1 MTTAVITGIGV
12 VAPTGIGAEAH
23 WQSVLE
29 SRMGVRRISS
39 FDPQG
44 YATTLAGQVDG
55 FDVEEHVDPRLV
67 VQTDRWTWMSL
78 AATQL
83 ALDDAAYDP
92 AQHDP
97 YETSVA
103 LAAGSGGNEFG
114 QREMTGLYSKGPR
127 SVGAYQSIAWFYAA
141 STGQSSIRHGTKGPA
156 SVLVTEGAGG
166 LDSVGHARRVV
177 RRGTPTV
184 LAGGTE
190 APLSPYALTCYQTS
204 GRLTSA
210 ENPREAYKPFDLRA
224 GGYAPGEGGAVLIVE
239 DLETARRREPP
250 QIYGEVAGYAATHDA
265 HHYADPCTDPRQ
277 LVRAMQRALA
287 DAGMT
292 ADDVD
297 LVVADGAGVPE
308 LDALEAAAL
317 QQVFGSRGH
326 EPVRGGTGASSSL
339 RVGVPVTAPHGL
351 VGRLNVG
358 GGALSVAT
366 ALLAMRYGVIPPVGN
381 LDEPNPAHGLDLVQQ
396 PREAALDVV
405 LVNARGYGGF
415 NTSMVLRGVADRGGK
430 TPGDSGD

>member
-12 VAPTGIGAEAH
+12 VAPTGIGVEAH

-29 SRMGVRRISS
+29 GRTGVRRISS

-55 FDVEEHVDPRLV
+55 FEAEEYVDPRLV

-92 AQHDP
+92 AEHDP

-190 APLSPYALTCYQTS
+190 APLSPYALTCYESS
-204 GRLTSA
+204 GRLTTA
-210 ENPREAYKPFDLRA
+210 EDPRDGYKPFDVRA
-224 GGYAPGEGGAVLIVE
+224 RGYAPGEGGAVLIVE
-239 DLETARRREPP
+239 DLETARRRGAP

-265 HHYADPCTDPRQ
+265 HHHADPCPDPRQ
-277 LVRAMQRALA
+277 VVRAMQRALT
-287 DAGMT
+287 DAGVS
-292 ADDVD
+292 AEDVD
-297 LVVADGAGVPE
+297 LVVADGAGVPD

-326 EPVRGGTGASSSL
+326 EPVRGGSARSSSL
-339 RVGVPVTAPHGL
+339 RVRVPVTAPHGL
-351 VGRLNVG
+351 LGRLNAG

-366 ALLAMRYGVIPPVGN
+366 ALLAMRDGVIPPVGN
-381 LDEPNPAHGLDLVQQ
+381 LDEPNPAYGLDLVQE
-396 PREAALDVV
+396 PRKAAVDIV

-415 NTSMVLRGVADRGGK
+415 NTSIVLRRVADRGGE
-430 TPGDSGD
+430 TPGDSDE

>member
-1 MTTAVITGIGV
+1 MKGAVITGLGV
-12 VAPTGIGAEAH
+12 VAPTGVGATAH

-29 SRMGVRRISS
+29 GRLGVRRISS
-39 FDPQG
+39 FDPQS

-55 FDVEEHVDPRLV
+55 FQVEDHVDGRLV

-92 AQHDP
+92 ADHDP
-97 YETSVA
+97 YATSVA

-114 QREMTGLYSKGPR
+114 QREMTGLYRKGPR

-166 LDSVGHARRVV
+166 LDSLGHARRVIN
-177 RRGTPTV
+177 RGTSTV

-204 GRLTSA
+204 GQLTTA
-210 ENPREAYKPFDLRA
+210 TDPREGYKPFDRRA
-224 GGYAPGEGGAVLIVE
+224 SGYAPGEGGAVLVVE
-239 DLETARRREPP
+239 DVDSARRRGAP

-265 HHYADPCTDPRQ
+265 YHHSDPCPDPRQ
-277 LVRAMQRALA
+277 RARAMQLALD
-287 DAGMT
+287 DAGVS

-297 LVVADGAGVPE
+297 VVFADGAGVLE
-308 LDALEAAAL
+308 LDALEAAAI
-317 QQVFGSRGH
+317 QTVFGSRS
-326 EPVRGGTGASSSL
+326 RA
-339 RVGVPVTAPHGL
+339 VPVTAPQGL

-358 GGALSVAT
+358 GAPLGVAT
-366 ALLAMRYGVIPPVGN
+366 ALLAIRDGVIPPVGN
-381 LDEPNPAHGLDLVQQ
+381 LDEPGSYGLDLVRE
-396 PREAALDVV
+396 PREARLDVV

-415 NTSMVLRGVADRGGK
+415 NSSLVLRRYDNDRSQLSSGG
-430 TPGDSGD
+430 SE

>member
-1 MTTAVITGIGV
+1 MSTAVVTGIGI

-23 WQSVLE
+23 WQSVLAGR
-29 SRMGVRRISS
+29 SGVRRITA
-39 FDPQG
+39 FDPEG

-55 FDVEEHVDPRLV
+55 FRADEHVDGRLL
-67 VQTDRWTWMSL
+67 VQTDRWTHLSL

-92 AQHDP
+92 ADHDP
-97 YETSVA
+97 YATSVA

-114 QREMTGLYSKGPR
+114 QREMTALYRKGPR

-166 LDSVGHARRVV
+166 LDSLGHARRVV

-190 APLSPYALTCYQTS
+190 AALSPYALTCYAAS
-204 GRLTSA
+204 GQLSTAR
-210 ENPREAYKPFDLRA
+210 EPRDGYKPFDVRA
-224 GGYAPGEGGAVLIVE
+224 GGHVPGEGGAVLVVE
-239 DLETARRREPP
+239 DLKAARRRGAPRVYA
-250 QIYGEVAGYAATHDA
+250 QLAGYAATHDA
-265 HHYADPCTDPRQ
+265 YHHRDPCPDPRQ
-277 LVRAMQRALA
+277 SVRAMQRALD
-287 DAGMT
+287 DAHLT
-292 ADDVD
+292 AEDVD

-317 QQVFGSRGH
+317 RAVFG
-326 EPVRGGTGASSSL
+326 A
-339 RVGVPVTAPHGL
+339 RVGQVPVTTPHGL
-351 VGRLNVG
+351 VGRLNAG

-366 ALLAMRYGVIPPVGN
+366 ALLAIREGVLPPVGN
-381 LDEPNPAHGLDLVQQ
+381 LDEPDPTFGLDLVRE
-396 PREAALDVV
+396 PREARVDVV

-415 NTSMVLRGVADRGGK
+415 HSSLVLRRSAGSGE
-430 TPGDSGD
+430 TSGDLGE